1 MSKTDYR
8 KALESARAE
17 FKKLLRERAQIDNR
31 IIRLRQTITGLM
43 GLCDANENNIL
54 RSLNNNTPLPP
65 RFMRLTSAIR
75 QVLAESVSPMRP
87 PELRDALRNCGLNL
101 AQYANK
107 LAVIHNT
114 LTRLGRQGEVTEM
127 SGGWLLTEKG
137 KLACKMDSL
146 DFPFPI
152 DRPAEDSSSVDDEPG
167 YSKSR

>member
-1 MSKTDYR
+1 MSKTDYS
-8 KALESARAE
+8 KALQSARTE

-31 IIRLRQTITGLM
+31 IIRLKQTITGLM
-43 GLCDANENNIL
+43 GLCDANQNNIL

-75 QVLAESVSPMRP
+75 QVLAESISPMRP
-87 PELRDALRNCGLNL
+87 PELRDALRNRGLNL

-114 LTRLGRQGEVTEM
+114 LTRLERQGEVAEM
-127 SGGWLLTEKG
+127 SGGWILTEKG
-137 KLACKMDSL
+137 TLACKMDSL
-146 DFPFPI
+146 DFPSPV
-152 DRPAEDSSSVDDEPG
+152 DTPAEDAPNVDDETG